1 MTTTTEKIDVRIEV
15 LGRSI
20 REVADFPKPGV
31 TFKDITPLLA
41 DPRAFTTCIDL
52 LAEHCAGRR
61 IDAILAIESRGFIFG
76 AALAARL
83 TASFIP
89 ARKPGKLPSATDRVT
104 YVLEYGEDALEIHK
118 DAIRPGTRV
127 LVVDDVIAT
136 GGTAWAA
143 MELVRRQRGEVVGA
157 AFVIELG
164 FLDGRKRIAP
174 VEAFSLLKY

>member
-1 MTTTTEKIDVRIEV
+1 MTGKHTDQRIEF
-15 LGRSI
+15 LASRI
-20 REVADFPKPGV
+20 RDVQDFPKPGIG
-31 TFKDITPLLA
+31 FKDITPLLA

-61 IDAILAIESRGFIFG
+61 IDAILAIESRGSIFG

-89 ARKPGKLPSATDRVT
+89 ARKPGKLPAATDRVT
-104 YVLEYGEDALEIHK
+104 YVLEYGEDSLEIHK
-118 DAIRPGTRV
+118 DALAPGTRV
-127 LVVDDVIAT
+127 MVIDDVIAT

-157 AFVIELG
+157 SFVIELG
-164 FLDGRKRIAP
+164 FLDGRKRLAP
-174 VEAFSLLKY
+174 IEPFALLKY